1 MNAFNPAIV
10 QRKQIFNFLHI
21 CTSGTQIVRKQN
33 AGITAIEIDKPSR
46 REELH
51 GVKCCVLVA
60 GVGATAPADKADG
73 IHRQDTDESKNSMEV
88 GL

>member
-1 MNAFNPAIV
+1 MSAFNSATV
-10 QRKQIFNFLHI
+10 KHKQILNFLHI
-21 CTSGTQIVRKQN
+21 CTSGTQTVRKQS

-51 GVKCCVLVA
+51 GVKCYVLVA

-73 IHRQDTDESKNSMEV
+73 IHRQETDKSENSMEV
-88 GL
+88 CL